1 MVLKRTV
8 LGGIKPVVLWFSK
21 KTVSS
26 HTDVVGEAICPCCG
40 SLGRY
45 SLFVDC
51 CLDSDDVEALVDGQL
66 ELVKC

>member
-1 MVLKRTV
+1 MVL
-8 LGGIKPVVLWFSK
+8 K

-26 HTDVVGEAICPCCG
+26 DTDVVGEIHGDTAICPCCG

-45 SLFVDC
+45 SLFASC

>member
-1 MVLKRTV
+1 MV
-8 LGGIKPVVLWFSK
+8 FK

-26 HTDVVGEAICPCCG
+26 HTDVVGEATEILQSVPVVV
-40 SLGRY
+40 SLRRY
-45 SLFVDC
+45 SLFVGC

>member
-8 LGGIKPVVLWFSK
+8 LGGIKPVVLWFLK
-21 KTVSS
+21 NRFFTCCGRGDGD
-26 HTDVVGEAICPCCG
+26 TAIC

-45 SLFVDC
+45 SLFVGC
-51 CLDSDDVEALVDGQL
+51 CLDSDDVEALIDGQL

>member
-1 MVLKRTV
+1 MV
-8 LGGIKPVVLWFSK
+8 FK
-21 KTVSS
+21 KTVPS
-26 HTDVVGEAICPCCG
+26 HIDVVGEATAICPCCG

-45 SLFVDC
+45 SLFVGC